1 MAKLVIGVDLGGTN
15 VRAGVVQESGELLH
29 EPTQNPSYGQ
39 NGYEGTLQAILH
51 TIREAIRDAGVSM
64 DEIAAVGMAVPG
76 HVDGGAGIV
85 RWAPNFGVK
94 RGDTFEIWR
103 DIPLGQAVQRETGR
117 PVYMGNDA
125 NLAALAEYAYGS
137 GGGKANGLVLLTLGT
152 GVGGGVVLTQKQVQ
166 GNANLPGGILL
177 VGANG
182 GGGELGHTII
192 VADGPRCGC
201 GASGCIEALVKRD
214 AIIERAV
221 QKLRHRAVSLLSDLC
236 EGDYGR
242 ITPRLISEAAAQG
255 DEVALEVWDETGA
268 FLGIAIACFI
278 HIFNPEV
285 VAIGGQIAKAGEPL
299 FRAIRRSARDYTV
312 PSLREVCRIVPAER
326 LEEAGVLGGA
336 ALALQMSTHSETP
349 TR

>member
-1 MAKLVIGVDLGGTN
+1 MSKIVIGVDLGGTN
-15 VRAGVVQESGELLH
+15 VRAGVVRESGELVH
-29 EPTQNPSYGQ
+29 EPAQNPSFAQ
-39 NGYEGTLQAILH
+39 DGYDGTLQAILH
-51 TIREAIRDAGVSM
+51 TIRQAMCDANVLPN
-64 DEIAAVGMAVPG
+64 DIAAVGMAVPG
-76 HVDGGAGIV
+76 HVDGEEGVV

-94 RGDTFEIWR
+94 RGATFEIWH
-103 DIPLGQAVQRETGR
+103 DVPLGQAVQRDMGR

-137 GGGKANGLVLLTLGT
+137 GEGKANGLVLLTLGT

-166 GNANLPGGILL
+166 GHASLPGGILL

-192 VADGPRCGC
+192 VANGPRCGC

-221 QKLRHRAVSLLSDLC
+221 QKLRHHAMSLLNDLC
-236 EGDYGR
+236 EGDYSR

-255 DEVALEVWDETGA
+255 DEVALEVWDETGE

-299 FRAIRRSARDYTV
+299 FRAIRRTARDYTV
-312 PSLREVCRIVPAER
+312 PSLREVCRIVAAER

-336 ALALQMSTHSETP
+336 ALALQMITHSETSG
-349 TR
+349 R

>member
-1 MAKLVIGVDLGGTN
+1 MSRLVIGVDLGGTN
-15 VRAGVVQESGELLH
+15 VRAGVVRESGELVH
-29 EPTQNPSYGQ
+29 EPAQNPSYGQ
-39 NGYEGTLQAILH
+39 DGYDGTLQAILH
-51 TIREAIRDAGVSM
+51 TIREAMRGAGVSM
-64 DEIAAVGMAVPG
+64 NDIAAIGMAVPG
-76 HVDGGAGIV
+76 HVDAGAGIV

-94 RGDTFEIWR
+94 RGDTFEMWR
-103 DIPLGQAVQRETGR
+103 DVPLGQAIHRETGR

-137 GGGKANGLVLLTLGT
+137 GEGRANGLVLLTLGT

-166 GNANLPGGILL
+166 GNATLPSGILL
-177 VGANG
+177 VGTTG

-192 VADGPRCGC
+192 LANGPRCGC

-221 QKLRHRAVSLLSDLC
+221 QKLRHRAASLLNDLC
-236 EGDYGR
+236 EGDHSR

-255 DEVALEVWDETGA
+255 DEVALEVWDETGE

-299 FRAIRRSARDYTV
+299 FRAIRRTARDNSV
-312 PSLREVCRIVPAER
+312 PTLFEACRIVLAER

-336 ALALQMSTHSETP
+336 ALALQMSGS
-349 TR
+349 